1 MKDDPCRFCRLYG
14 LSLVPI
20 AALLGAL
27 LTWQTAFALGHS
39 ELLLPPRQLEASEMW
54 VRLLHAV
61 APASSGSA
69 LMIALVLW
77 LHPLAAS
84 VVGLELPR
92 VLKRA
97 ALISIPGF
105 MLAALLSAAVSAA
118 LGMGPLDIPARAFSV
133 SGLRPWNVGFGVV
146 ATLADA
152 ALVLLAA
159 WRFVPRVQAMR
170 LSLPAKLALSWT
182 VLFPLRALV
191 GLVLQANLPG

>member
-1 MKDDPCRFCRLYG
+1 MKNDPCRFCRLYAF
-14 LSLVPI
+14 SLVPI
-20 AALLGAL
+20 ATLLGAL

-39 ELLLPPRQLEASEMW
+39 ELLQPPRPLEASEMW

-77 LHPLAAS
+77 VHPLATPA
-84 VVGLELPR
+84 VTLELPR

-97 ALISIPGF
+97 ALVSIPGF
-105 MLAALLSAAVSAA
+105 SIAALVSGAVSYA
-118 LGMGPLDIPARAFSV
+118 LGVGPLDIPAHAFSL
-133 SGLRPWNVGFGVV
+133 SNLHPWNVGFGVV
-146 ATLADA
+146 ATAFDA
-152 ALVLLAA
+152 ALVLFAA
-159 WRFVPRVQAMR
+159 WRFVPRVHAMR
-170 LSLPAKLALSWT
+170 LSLPAKLVLSWT